1 MWLGHSSGKKQARK
15 EAIERVNIMRDVD
28 KLKRYI
34 DRRLRVCLKV
44 LGYQYNDDDDSEVDG
59 DKEEEGEGGRA
70 KSA

>member
-44 LGYQYNDDDDSEVDG
+44 LGHQYNDDDDSEVDG